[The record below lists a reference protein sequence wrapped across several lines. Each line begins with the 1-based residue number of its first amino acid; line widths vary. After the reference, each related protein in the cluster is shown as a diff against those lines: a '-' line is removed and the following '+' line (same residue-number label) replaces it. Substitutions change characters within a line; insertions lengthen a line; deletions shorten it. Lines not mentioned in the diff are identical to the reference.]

1 MTCYKICKKIND
13 TRRKQGQRFQLEY
26 IILAILCGAEGYK
39 DIERFID
46 IHFKKLSGK
55 FRLKWQKRPAYTTI
69 RNIILGINKDSLE
82 KAFREFKRSKTHKF
96 LEFLSISV
104 FLFLP
109 FSQKFLDFIAKNS
122 MPGAYFCFMDF
133 LLHFFCCRGELR
145 RTSISTT
152 SIFRGA

>member
-82 KAFREFKRSKTHKF
+82 KAFREFTEILLKNDIQ
-96 LEFLSISV
+96 ISMDGKGRAIDNLFIERFWKSYKYENV
-104 FLFLP
+104 FLKNYAKILGT
-109 FSQKFLDFIAKNS
+109 KHRKNS
-122 MPGAYFCFMDF
+122 G
-133 LLHFFCCRGELR
+133 
-145 RTSISTT
+145 
-152 SIFRGA
+152 